1 VNTEAHANGREP
13 VLELRALSKSF
24 GGLRAVRDV
33 TLKIMPGDRK
43 AIIGPNGAG
52 KTTLFNLITGIFP
65 ATSGQVVLFGQDVT
79 RWPSHRRTALGMA
92 RTFQITSLFPKLTVL
107 DNVLLAIQGLRR
119 SKFVMWRFLSSY
131 RDFYDRAHGLL
142 ERARFLDRK
151 DTEVR
156 YLSHGEQRQLEIIL
170 GLASDPKILLLDEPA
185 AGLSSGESSEMIRF
199 LAHLDRNLAILLIE
213 HDMDVV
219 FDVAEHISV
228 LHFGEILEAG
238 AALLGRNGVGK
249 TTLVN
254 SIVGFNR
261 PRRGKV
267 LFKGTDITE
276 VSSFETV
283 RSGMGLVP
291 QGRRVFP
298 TLSVEENLMVA
309 ERSVDRRGWNMERVY
324 ALFPRLRERRSQRA
338 RTLSGG
344 EQQMLAIGRGLM
356 TNPDCLIMDEP
367 SEGLAPII
375 IQGLWQAIARLKE
388 EGHSILLVE
397 QNASLALQLV
407 DYVHVMSKGQV
418 VYSARPEELRANDEI
433 KSRYLGI

>member
-1 VNTEAHANGREP
+1 VNTQAHANGREP

-151 DTEVR
+151 DIEVR

-238 AALLGRNGVGK
+238 AAGQ
-249 TTLVN
+249 
-254 SIVGFNR
+254 I
-261 PRRGKV
+261 
-267 LFKGTDITE
+267 
-276 VSSFETV
+276 
-283 RSGMGLVP
+283 
-291 QGRRVFP
+291 
-298 TLSVEENLMVA
+298 
-309 ERSVDRRGWNMERVY
+309 
-324 ALFPRLRERRSQRA
+324 RRS
-338 RTLSGG
+338 
-344 EQQMLAIGRGLM
+344 EKVQQ
-356 TNPDCLIMDEP
+356 
-367 SEGLAPII
+367 
-375 IQGLWQAIARLKE
+375 
-388 EGHSILLVE
+388 V
-397 QNASLALQLV
+397 
-407 DYVHVMSKGQV
+407 
-418 VYSARPEELRANDEI
+418 
-433 KSRYLGI
+433 YLGTA

>member
-79 RWPSHRRTALGMA
+79 GWPSHRRTALGMA
-92 RTFQITSLFPKLTVL
+92 RTFQITSLFPKLSVL

-151 DTEVR
+151 DIEVR

-238 AALLGRNGVGK
+238 AAEQ
-249 TTLVN
+249 
-254 SIVGFNR
+254 I
-261 PRRGKV
+261 
-267 LFKGTDITE
+267 
-276 VSSFETV
+276 
-283 RSGMGLVP
+283 
-291 QGRRVFP
+291 
-298 TLSVEENLMVA
+298 
-309 ERSVDRRGWNMERVY
+309 
-324 ALFPRLRERRSQRA
+324 RRS
-338 RTLSGG
+338 
-344 EQQMLAIGRGLM
+344 EKVQQ
-356 TNPDCLIMDEP
+356 
-367 SEGLAPII
+367 
-375 IQGLWQAIARLKE
+375 
-388 EGHSILLVE
+388 V
-397 QNASLALQLV
+397 
-407 DYVHVMSKGQV
+407 
-418 VYSARPEELRANDEI
+418 
-433 KSRYLGI
+433 YLGTA

>member
-1 VNTEAHANGREP
+1 MNTDARANGGEP

-33 TLKIMPGDRK
+33 TLKIMPGERQ

-79 RWPSHRRTALGMA
+79 KWPSHRRTALGMA

-131 RDFYDRAHGLL
+131 RDIYDKAYGLL

-199 LAHLDRNLAILLIE
+199 LAQLDRSLAILLIE

-228 LHFGEILEAG
+228 LHFGEVLETG
-238 AALLGRNGVGK
+238 A
-249 TTLVN
+249 
-254 SIVGFNR
+254 
-261 PRRGKV
+261 
-267 LFKGTDITE
+267 TE
-276 VSSFETV
+276 
-283 RSGMGLVP
+283 
-291 QGRRVFP
+291 QI
-298 TLSVEENLMVA
+298 
-309 ERSVDRRGWNMERVY
+309 
-324 ALFPRLRERRSQRA
+324 RRSEKVQK
-338 RTLSGG
+338 
-344 EQQMLAIGRGLM
+344 I
-356 TNPDCLIMDEP
+356 
-367 SEGLAPII
+367 
-375 IQGLWQAIARLKE
+375 
-388 EGHSILLVE
+388 
-397 QNASLALQLV
+397 
-407 DYVHVMSKGQV
+407 
-418 VYSARPEELRANDEI
+418 
-433 KSRYLGI
+433 YLGTA